1 MRKKLINY
9 LNKLDGL
16 DYSALEKEEKEEI
29 KQRVFIQIQ
38 FFQHER
44 MVHLIVLVTFA
55 ILEMLSLVGL
65 QIAPSIMS
73 LLLSGLFLILLIPYV
88 YHYYI
93 LENGVQKMY
102 TYYEQLL

>member
-9 LNKLDGL
+9 LEKLENV
-16 DYSALEKEEKEEI
+16 DYSALGNEEKEQKKREI
-29 KQRVFIQIQ
+29 LIQIQ

-44 MVHLIVLVTFA
+44 LVHLIVLVTFA
-55 ILEMLSLVGL
+55 ILEMLSIVGL
-65 QIAPSIMS
+65 LVVPSIIN
-73 LLLSGLFLILLIPYV
+73 LLLSGLFLLLLIPYV

-102 TYYEQLL
+102 VYYDQI